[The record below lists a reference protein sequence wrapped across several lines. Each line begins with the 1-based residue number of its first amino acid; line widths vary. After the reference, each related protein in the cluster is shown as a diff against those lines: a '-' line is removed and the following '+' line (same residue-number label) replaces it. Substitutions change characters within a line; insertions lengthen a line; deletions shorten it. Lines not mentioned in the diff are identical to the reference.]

1 MSRSQNAASDGQLQ
15 GKELLLSMYSL
26 LRNAAIHE
34 IHNRALDIP
43 AGQLRQALRPFLRGT
58 GQTVTAVAM
67 DGQFFLND
75 SKIVVPSNQYFLLR
89 DLTEILDRRDVGG
102 ITFLELPS
110 VSDLKAF
117 ANLFAHAPANSEGMR
132 SGLVEAIEEAAIG
145 SIQVAPPMRLRLD
158 GEQRLHGEALPGEV
172 DATLAYAKA
181 LAIVAQEL
189 ETPGPRGLGGTHV
202 RRVIQELVDGLD
214 ETRDYLV
221 GMTQWLK
228 DEAGPALVATNTGLI
243 AMAVALSLRVP
254 RALISDIGLA
264 AFSTV
269 EWRQDR
275 GAFNPMRALKHLTRH
290 QMWSHGLIRRVM
302 TVLHQPE
309 ADDDFTSTHR
319 YPLAQIYR
327 VSHDFIALTHGYA
340 PIGAEAAQPT
350 SALNALLA
358 MAKAHDRYDNIVLK
372 QLVDVVG
379 LYPLGTLLV
388 LRDQGD
394 AFVVGRLKPDVP
406 IVRIRLPRGQF
417 SSPFVLADHANEAT
431 AVKESVEPS
440 QRAAAVL
447 GPKVRDM
454 IGRMSENLANRD
466 ELASVAVRRMKARL
480 NG

>member
-1 MSRSQNAASDGQLQ
+1 MSPSHTASPDGQLQ
-15 GKELLLSMYSL
+15 GKELLLSIYSL

-43 AGQLRQALRPFLRGT
+43 AGQLRQALSPFLRGT

-89 DLTEILDRRDVGG
+89 DLTDILDRRDVGG

-110 VSDLKAF
+110 VADLKGF
-117 ANLFAHAPANSEGMR
+117 ANLFAHAPANEEGMR
-132 SGLVEAIEEAAIG
+132 SGLVQAVEEAAIS

-181 LAIVAQEL
+181 LAIVTQEL

-214 ETRDYLV
+214 ETRDFLV
-221 GMTQWLK
+221 GVTQWLK
-228 DEAGPALVATNTGLI
+228 EGAGPALVATNTGVI
-243 AMAVALSLRVP
+243 AMAVALSLKVP
-254 RALISDIGLA
+254 RALISDVGLA
-264 AFSTV
+264 SFSTV
-269 EWRQDR
+269 EWRADR
-275 GAFNPMRALKHLTRH
+275 STFNPMAALKHLTKH
-290 QMWSHGLIRRVM
+290 QMWSQGLIRRVM

-309 ADDDFTSTHR
+309 ADDDFSTSYR

-327 VSHDFIALTHGYA
+327 AAHDFIALTHGYP
-340 PIGAEAAQPT
+340 PIGAPA
-350 SALNALLA
+350 S
-358 MAKAHDRYDNIVLK
+358 HDRYDSIVLK

-406 IVRIRLPRGQF
+406 IVRIRLPRGQY
-417 SSPFVLADHANEAT
+417 SSPFVIADHSTEAIGI
-431 AVKESVEPS
+431 KESVEPA

-447 GPKVRDM
+447 GPKVQAM

-466 ELASVAVRRMKARL
+466 ELASVAVRRMKSRL
-480 NG
+480 NS